1 MEDDRERIE
10 KVIKESSY
18 CQTFSRK
25 HILYTDIHEKKINN
39 TDIHEKKDKQHRH
52 TRKQINNTDIRENR
66 TIEKNMLGNT
76 NKKGNGD
83 FAIFRFPLEST
94 ARFII

>member
-1 MEDDRERIE
+1 MSNI
-10 KVIKESSY
+10 
-18 CQTFSRK
+18 FSKTHLVHR
-25 HILYTDIHEKKINN
+25 HTQ
-39 TDIHEKKDKQHRH
+39 KKDKQHRH
-52 TRKQINNTDIRENR
+52 TRKKKINTDIRENR